1 MVEEEI
7 RHSGKVV
14 EITPSQITVEI
25 ISESACS
32 SCHAA
37 SMCGMS
43 EIKKK
48 HVSVP
53 AALGY
58 EVGDEVWVNLK
69 RSMGMK
75 AVWIAYV
82 LPLVLLV
89 VDILAV
95 SALGAGELACGA
107 SALAVIALYYLIIY
121 LLRGRLKNEYI
132 FYIKKK

>member
-37 SMCGMS
+37 AMCGMS

-75 AVWIAYV
+75 AVWVAYL

-89 VDILAV
+89 VAILTT
-95 SALGAGELACGA
+95 SALGLGEVACGGV
-107 SALAVIALYYLIIY
+107 SIGIIALYYLGVY
-121 LLRGRLKNEYI
+121 LFRNKLKNEYI